1 MSRTMC
7 EGVLNLA
14 KPSGITS
21 RAVVDHVCRVL
32 GQKRAGHAGTLDPLA
47 SGVLVVCVG
56 VTTRFVSYVQAG
68 SKSYHATF
76 LLGLTSDTDDITGQV
91 ALWNDPAVLLSR
103 EAATSAPDQIPP
115 PDAAGW
121 PTLACVTEAL
131 AGMQGEIEQ
140 VPPAFS
146 AIKVFGRRA
155 YKLARKGRDVD
166 LEPRRVRV
174 DAITLLEY
182 RPPVVRLA
190 IDCGSGTYIR
200 SIGRDL
206 GAALGC
212 GAVMSELVRTRVGTF
227 DLAQALRFEEL
238 SQDSARR
245 ALQPTATAVMEM
257 PRRLATSADLEQL
270 ACGRPLPAEQDV
282 TPWPDGSE
290 IALLDEAGALVALGR
305 WNQARGLILPSLVL
319 SHIAAP
325 NRPPLRRDP
334 PPPNPPRL

>member
-1 MSRTMC
+1 MQRTMC
-7 EGVLNLA
+7 DGVLNVA
-14 KPSGITS
+14 KPGGVTS

-56 VTTRFVSYVQAG
+56 VATRFVSYVQAG
-68 SKSYHATF
+68 SKGYRATF

-91 ALWNDPAVLLSR
+91 TLWNDPQSLLSR

-121 PTLACVTEAL
+121 PTLARLNDAL
-131 AGMQGEIEQ
+131 IGLQGEIDQ

-146 AIKVFGRRA
+146 AVKVSGRRA
-155 YKLARKGRDVD
+155 YKLARKGREVD
-166 LEPRRVRV
+166 LEPRRVRI
-174 DAITLLEY
+174 DAISLLEY
-182 RPPVVRLA
+182 SPPVVRLA

-212 GAVMSELVRTRVGTF
+212 GAVMSELVRTRVGAF
-227 DLAQALRFEEL
+227 DLDHALRFEEL
-238 SQDSARR
+238 SRDSARR
-245 ALQPTATAVMEM
+245 ALQPISAAVMEM
-257 PRRLATSADLEQL
+257 PRRPCTAADLEQL
-270 ACGRPLPAEQDV
+270 ACGRALHASQDV
-282 TPWPDGSE
+282 TPWNDGSE
-290 IALLDEAGALVALGR
+290 IALLDEAGSLVALGR
-305 WNQARGLILPSLVL
+305 WNESRGLILPSLVL

-334 PPPNPPRL
+334 PPPPTPS